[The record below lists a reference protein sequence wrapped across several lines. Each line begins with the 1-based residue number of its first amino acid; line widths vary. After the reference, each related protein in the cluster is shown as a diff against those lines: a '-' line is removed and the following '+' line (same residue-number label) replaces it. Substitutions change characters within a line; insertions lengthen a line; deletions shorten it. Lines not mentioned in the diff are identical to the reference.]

1 MYLKLG
7 DICTIE
13 SGLILSRKRARNE
26 MEIKRYYKVLTLNNI
41 EPHGDFNEKGLEQF
55 PSNEVLQERYFTKIG
70 DVLIRLNE
78 PYTSVCIQRHQEN
91 VLIPSYFVSLE
102 ITDDHFLPEYVSWFL
117 NSNIVKRQFY
127 QAQSGTRTP
136 NINQH
141 VIRNLNIP
149 KIPLYEQEKI
159 TAIHQLYVKERRLL
173 TQLIEEK
180 DRYYKAITNHLIE
193 SQMEEL

>member
-1 MYLKLG
+1 MKLG

-141 VIRNLNIP
+141 VIRNLHIP
-149 KIPLYEQEKI
+149 KIPLSKQEKI
-159 TAIHQLYVKERRLL
+159 TAVHQLYVKERRLL

>member
-1 MYLKLG
+1 MKLG

>member
-1 MYLKLG
+1 MKLG

-102 ITDDHFLPEYVSWFL
+102 ITDDHFLPDYVSWFL

-141 VIRNLNIP
+141 VIRNLHIP
-149 KIPLYEQEKI
+149 KIPLSKQEKI
-159 TAIHQLYVKERRLL
+159 TAVHQLYVKERRLL

>member
-102 ITDDHFLPEYVSWFL
+102 ITDDHFLPDYVSWFL

-149 KIPLYEQEKI
+149 KIPLYEQKKI

-180 DRYYKAITNHLIE
+180 DRYYKAITNNLIE
-193 SQMEEL
+193 RQMEEL

>member
-141 VIRNLNIP
+141 VIRNLHIP
-149 KIPLYEQEKI
+149 KIPLSKQEKI
-159 TAIHQLYVKERRLL
+159 TAVHQLYVKERRLL

>member
-102 ITDDHFLPEYVSWFL
+102 ITDDHFLPDYVSWFL

-149 KIPLYEQEKI
+149 KIPLHEQKKI

-193 SQMEEL
+193 RQMEEL

>member
-1 MYLKLG
+1 
-7 DICTIE
+7 
-13 SGLILSRKRARNE
+13 

-102 ITDDHFLPEYVSWFL
+102 ITDDHFLPDYVSWFL

-149 KIPLYEQEKI
+149 KIPLYEQKKI

-180 DRYYKAITNHLIE
+180 DRYYKAITNNLIE
-193 SQMEEL
+193 RQMEEL